1 MHETSFNPKVIYES
15 FLIKLSADVSEYLQ
29 TFQQV
34 MVFYFLA
41 NFKIK
46 SLWRMSFCSQ
56 FSCLKKA
63 NTVISNFSVFYRL
76 KINVF

>member
-34 MVFYFLA
+34 MVFYFLG
-41 NFKIK
+41 NFKI
-46 SLWRMSFCSQ
+46 
-56 FSCLKKA
+56 
-63 NTVISNFSVFYRL
+63 
-76 KINVF
+76 

>member
-1 MHETSFNPKVIYES
+1 MYETSFNPKVIYES

-46 SLWRMSFCSQ
+46 SL
-56 FSCLKKA
+56 
-63 NTVISNFSVFYRL
+63 
-76 KINVF
+76 